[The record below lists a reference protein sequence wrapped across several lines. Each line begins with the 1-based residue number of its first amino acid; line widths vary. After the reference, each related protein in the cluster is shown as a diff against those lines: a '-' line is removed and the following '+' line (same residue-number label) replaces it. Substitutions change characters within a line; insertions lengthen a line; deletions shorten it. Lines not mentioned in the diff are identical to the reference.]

1 MKNIVIDL
9 TYANKG
15 QEEALDRFKGNNST
29 NIQDEMLNVPMGL
42 ILALQSGL
50 SKVLIESKLDMF
62 WDKSEADNKLL
73 IKSLADFLGNMG
85 DLANFLEVDLITEV
99 QEIQLTPPEIIFNQ
113 MAYRIT
119 TLNWNKRH
127 ARNTLVNQMIP
138 LLVELTQSFK
148 FSIEE
153 LEKTY
158 KARMY
163 Q

>member
-15 QEEALDRFKGNNST
+15 QEEALERFKSNNSI
-29 NIQDEMLNVPMGL
+29 NIQDEMLSVPMGL

-62 WDKSEADNKLL
+62 WNKSEADNKLL
-73 IKSLADFLGNMG
+73 IKSLADFLANMG

-99 QEIQLTPPEIIFNQ
+99 QEIQLTAPEIIFNQ

-138 LLVELTQSFK
+138 LLVELTQSFN

>member
-1 MKNIVIDL
+1 MKNIVIDF

-15 QEEALDRFKGNNST
+15 QKAALERFKSNNGT

-62 WDKSEADNKLL
+62 WYKSEVDNKLL
-73 IKSLADFLGNMG
+73 IKSLAGFLGNMG

-138 LLVELTQSFK
+138 LLVELTQSFN

-158 KARMY
+158 KSRMF
-163 Q
+163 

>member
-15 QEEALDRFKGNNST
+15 QEEALERFKSNNSI

-62 WDKSEADNKLL
+62 WDKSEVDNKLL

-99 QEIQLTPPEIIFNQ
+99 QEIQLTAPEVIFNQ
-113 MAYRIT
+113 IAYRIT

-138 LLVELTQSFK
+138 LLVELTQSFN

-153 LEKTY
+153 LEKAY
-158 KARMY
+158 KFRMF
-163 Q
+163 

>member
-1 MKNIVIDL
+1 MKNIVIDF

-15 QEEALDRFKGNNST
+15 QKEALEQFKSNNSI
-29 NIQDEMLNVPMGL
+29 NIQDEMLSVPMGL

-62 WDKSEADNKLL
+62 WNKSEADNKLL
-73 IKSLADFLGNMG
+73 IKSLADFLANMG

-138 LLVELTQSFK
+138 LLVELTQSFN

-153 LEKTY
+153 LEKAY
-158 KARMY
+158 KFRMF
-163 Q
+163 

>member
-62 WDKSEADNKLL
+62 WDKSEVDNKLL
-73 IKSLADFLGNMG
+73 IKSLAGFLANMG

-99 QEIQLTPPEIIFNQ
+99 QEIQLTAPEIIFNQ

-138 LLVELTQSFK
+138 LLVELTYSFK
-148 FSIEE
+148 FTLED

-163 Q
+163 

>member
-1 MKNIVIDL
+1 MENIVIDF

-15 QEEALDRFKGNNST
+15 QKEALEQFKSNNST

-62 WDKSEADNKLL
+62 WDKSEVDNKLL
-73 IKSLADFLGNMG
+73 IKSLADFLANMG

-99 QEIQLTPPEIIFNQ
+99 QEIQLTAPEVIFNQ

-138 LLVELTQSFK
+138 LLVELAQSFK

-158 KARMY
+158 KARKY
-163 Q
+163 